1 MSQDDGGNFGND
13 NISPALPWKRIGTF
27 TKACKPSSAKQ
38 NLLRRCALCHVE
50 RSETSFSVRQE
61 SEEGKSNSKR
71 FLHFGRN
78 DRWQSCEQT
87 AKDATVVDHRYRRIA
102 GDTPAPT
109 TLAPLQLG

>member
-1 MSQDDGGNFGND
+1 MVEMLEMTISLRLFLGNESALSRKHIRLPQRSKTFCADALFVMSSGARHL
-13 NISPALPWKRIGTF
+13 SVF
-27 TKACKPSSAKQ
+27 TRKARK
-38 NLLRRCALCHVE
+38 E
-50 RSETSFSVRQE
+50 
-61 SEEGKSNSKR
+61 KSNSKR

>member
-1 MSQDDGGNFGND
+1 MSQDDGGNFGNN

-27 TKACKPSSAKQ
+27 TKHIRLPQRSKTFCADALFVMSSGARH
-38 NLLRRCALCHVE
+38 L
-50 RSETSFSVRQE
+50 SVFARKARKR
-61 SEEGKSNSKR
+61 KSNSKR